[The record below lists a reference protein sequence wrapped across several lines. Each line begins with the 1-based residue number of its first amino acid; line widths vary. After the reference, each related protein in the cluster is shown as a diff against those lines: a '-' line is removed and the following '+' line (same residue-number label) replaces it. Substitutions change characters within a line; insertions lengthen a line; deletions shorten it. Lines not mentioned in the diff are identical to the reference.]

1 MGVMQNVALLCPK
14 PFVIKYPN
22 RLGHEPNSQRKMSS
36 PLCMCGVYLTGIDD
50 TQFREAG
57 KEDDTALLK
66 IMSNYG
72 MHCSEQYSCKNMF
85 FLLA

>member
-1 MGVMQNVALLCPK
+1 
-14 PFVIKYPN
+14 
-22 RLGHEPNSQRKMSS
+22 
-36 PLCMCGVYLTGIDD
+36 MCGVYLTGFDD

-72 MHCSEQYSCKNMF
+72 MHCSEQYSCNNMF